1 MIEHIEL
8 LNTVSESTLV
18 LDMVSTDDYILESF
32 SIDPLNASYTFQ
44 ELPSLYGETL
54 SNSRFITRK
63 LKIVGWIIPPQNFVT
78 VPDADVL
85 LRRKT
90 FISSFFMPTQEIVLS
105 IKNKD
110 RASESMIDL
119 TMNFLCD
126 STVIFGE
133 TEEDNNEYMCKFEI
147 SGTCL
152 SPFFKYVRL
161 HRTGF
166 SYGGIYTPSV
176 EIRNYGDMPC
186 GFELTSTL
194 ITSDGGGTNVEYELF
209 KGSGTSGE
217 RIGYAQIN
225 PKAISDVTMSTNDS
239 MYFCTEHG
247 YEELS
252 VVRATTKEVINFSGC
267 LVWQSLSFPII
278 PIGLSTMR
286 FKSSARFDA
295 DFKVTELYMGVV

>member
-8 LNTVSESTLV
+8 LNTVSNSTLV

-32 SIDPLNASYTFQ
+32 TIDPLNASYTFQ

-78 VPDADVL
+78 VPDAEA
-85 LRRKT
+85 LRTRKA
-90 FISSFFMPTQEIVLS
+90 FISAFFVPTQEIVLS
-105 IKNKD
+105 VKSKD
-110 RASESMIDL
+110 RASDSLIDL

-126 STVIFGE
+126 STVKFGE
-133 TEEDNNEYMCKFEI
+133 TVENNNEYMCRFEI

-161 HRTGF
+161 HRNDF
-166 SYGGIYTPSV
+166 SYGGIYDPN
-176 EIRNYGDMPC
+176 IYINNYGDMPC

-194 ITSDGGGTNVEYELF
+194 ITSDSGGTNVEYELYE
-209 KGSGTSGE
+209 GSGTSGKK
-217 RIGYAQIN
+217 IGYVQIN
-225 PKAISDVTMSTNDS
+225 PRAISGINMNTNDS
-239 MYFCTEHG
+239 MYFCAEHG
-247 YEELS
+247 AEELS
-252 VVRATTKEVINFSGC
+252 VIRATTREVINFSGC
-267 LVWQSLSFPII
+267 LVWRTLSFPII

-286 FKSSARFDA
+286 FRSSARFNA
-295 DFKVTELYMGVV
+295 DFKVTELYMGVI